1 MAGIIYDLIDVLE
14 EEKECYEGLNTLASY
29 TEHAVVNKNIEFL
42 QEVVKTEEE
51 FTGRISNLEKKRE
64 SLMQDIAIVTGMKYP
79 QVTVTSIIEKVGP
92 DTEVGQKLTK
102 LRDETRIELDSLKR
116 QSDLN
121 KQLLTD
127 SLDLVNFMVNALGST
142 QGYSHVGNYN
152 RPGEDMAIQRQQS
165 IFDKKQ

>member
-64 SLMQDIAIVTGMKYP
+64 SLMQDIA
-79 QVTVTSIIEKVGP
+79 
-92 DTEVGQKLTK
+92 
-102 LRDETRIELDSLKR
+102 
-116 QSDLN
+116 
-121 KQLLTD
+121 
-127 SLDLVNFMVNALGST
+127 
-142 QGYSHVGNYN
+142 
-152 RPGEDMAIQRQQS
+152 
-165 IFDKKQ
+165 

>member
-1 MAGIIYDLIDVLE
+1 
-14 EEKECYEGLNTLASY
+14 
-29 TEHAVVNKNIEFL
+29 
-42 QEVVKTEEE
+42 KTEEE

>member
-1 MAGIIYDLIDVLE
+1 MAGIIYELIDVLE
-14 EEKECYEGLNTLASY
+14 EQKECYEGLNTLASY
-29 TEHAVVNKNIEFL
+29 TENAVVNKNIEFL

-51 FTGRISNLEKKRE
+51 FIGRVGILEKKRE

-79 QVTVTSIIEKVGP
+79 NVTVTTIIEKIGP
-92 DTEVGQKLTK
+92 DTEIGLKLIK
-102 LRDETRIELDSLKR
+102 LRDETKEQLENLKR

-127 SLDLVNFMVNALGST
+127 SLELVDFMVNALGST